1 MTRQES
7 ARINGPKS
15 RGPVTPAGK
24 AISSRNALK
33 HGLCALTGLLIPNI
47 LLDNESEERYQAH
60 LAAMLAKYQP
70 IDEDEAGDVVTY
82 CGMFWR
88 ARRAME
94 LEAAA
99 VNGKLAELND
109 PGMKQA
115 FRTQLA
121 FSEAYQDCP
130 FFANLALYETRI
142 QRLCEKARRRLDAML
157 ERHCEQGN
165 TTKLAPPT
173 PIRTNEPVAAP
184 QNHPQIA
191 RGAQCPCGSGVKYK
205 RCCGGPLAPPLI
217 GPARRAA

>member
-1 MTRQES
+1 
-7 ARINGPKS
+7 
-15 RGPVTPAGK
+15 
-24 AISSRNALK
+24 
-33 HGLCALTGLLIPNI
+33 
-47 LLDNESEERYQAH
+47 
-60 LAAMLAKYQP
+60 
-70 IDEDEAGDVVTY
+70 
-82 CGMFWR
+82 MFWR

-130 FFANLALYETRI
+130 FFANLPLYETRL
-142 QRLCEKARRRLDAML
+142 QRLCEKARKRLDAML
-157 ERHCEQGN
+157 ERHQQGN
-165 TTKLAPPT
+165 TTELTPAAIQPT
-173 PIRTNEPVAAP
+173 PIRTNEPVAASQDRP
-184 QNHPQIA
+184 QTA

-217 GPARRAA
+217 GPAQRAA